1 MFIHNGSLHIIPL
14 PTNPLEAAIL
24 PTEKPGH
31 ANAYNL
37 VTSTVINTKASK
49 RIEECILKKIRWL
62 GTIMQLLQIVFIS
75 VFWNTSKEFPNF
87 FFYRYGNTWKFS
99 TELLD
104 RFCVVFQVNPFK
116 KLQSGPQ
123 KKLDQ
128 FDRKSVRD
136 CGQS

>member
-1 MFIHNGSLHIIPL
+1 MTSQHCFISFFQVFIHNGSLHIIPL

-24 PTEKPGH
+24 PTEKPGY

-87 FFYRYGNTWKFS
+87 FFIDMETHGNF
-99 TELLD
+99 LL
-104 RFCVVFQVNPFK
+104 NY
-116 KLQSGPQ
+116 
-123 KKLDQ
+123 
-128 FDRKSVRD
+128 
-136 CGQS
+136 